1 MATKFDIYQ
10 HVTDQI
16 IAAIEAGTP
25 PWRQPWTGSA
35 GGLVFPLRSNDEPY
49 RGINVLMLWL
59 AAEVNGYT
67 SAHWFTYRQAQEMG
81 GQVRKGEKS
90 SQVVKYGTFEREND
104 SGDPEQIPYARA
116 YRVFNADQIDD
127 LPERFYIKPEDQRDM
142 GTTAEPGLQAFFE
155 ATGARI
161 KTSDQPRA
169 FYSVTEDYIH
179 MPPVG
184 TFHSAEDY
192 FGTLAHEAVHCTGHK
207 SRLDRF
213 KVGMAKQ
220 DRAQEELVAEIG
232 SAMVCARLGLV
243 PDFEQNAAYVE
254 SWLKALKEDK
264 RAIFKAASAAQK
276 AADFLFETAPED
288 LKQAA

>member
-1 MATKFDIYQ
+1 MAKFDIYQ

-16 IAAIEAGTP
+16 ITAIEAGTP
-25 PWRQPWTGSA
+25 PWRKPWTGSA
-35 GGLVFPLRSNDEPY
+35 GGFVFPLRSNNEPY

-59 AAEVNGYT
+59 AAEERGFS
-67 SAHWFTYRQAQEMG
+67 SAHWFTYRQAQDLG

-90 SQVVKYGTFEREND
+90 SQVVKYGTFERETEG
-104 SGDPEQIPYARA
+104 GDPETVPYAKA

-127 LPERFYIKPEDQRDM
+127 LSEHFYIKPDDAQDM
-142 GTTAEPGLQAFFE
+142 GTTAEPELLAFFE

-161 KTSDQPRA
+161 ETSNTPRA
-169 FYSVTEDYIH
+169 FYSITDDYIH
-179 MPPVG
+179 MPPVE
-184 TFHSAEDY
+184 TFHSARDY
-192 FGTLAHEAVHCTGHK
+192 FATLAHEACHFTGHK

-213 KVGMAKQ
+213 KVGMNKQ
-220 DRAQEELVAEIG
+220 DLALEELCAEIG

-264 RAIFKAASAAQK
+264 RAIFRAASAAQK
-276 AADFLFETAPED
+276 AADFLFETAPEEM
-288 LKQAA
+288 KQAA